1 MKYLISIKECILM
14 LPSLINT
21 RYSLITILV
30 FFALNKFVIAQSFAI
45 PPKFDRASSFSD
57 GVAHVV
63 INNINYYI
71 DKSGKVAITP
81 DKFDR
86 YSKFTEGLAGVG
98 NFSSQ
103 KEGFIDK
110 TGKLAIPMRFSR
122 VHEFKDGRAV
132 ISFSPQ
138 GAITSEKGVIDR
150 NGKYV
155 RNPHLEYILDFN
167 EGFATANFG
176 IIGQPTV
183 GMIDLEGKT
192 VLSGR
197 FTWMSSLN
205 GGLAAALVPKGGW
218 GLVRTDGTWAVP
230 PKFDWLGNLD
240 KDYIAYGDC
249 NGKIWQPWTA
259 SHQDCRYGY
268 IDRKGE
274 IVIPAQ
280 FTYAGKFNEDRAIV
294 SFSEYSQVMYDS
306 ENKSYS
312 SLYSKATFGY
322 IDRSGRLVIDP
333 IYQEAGDFINGAA
346 VVVLKGG
353 STLKGPFGYIDING
367 KPVTRFIFEGAY
379 SVSEGLAAVKTA
391 GGKWGYLRFN

>member
-1 MKYLISIKECILM
+1 M
-14 LPSLINT
+14 LSQ
-21 RYSLITILV
+21 S
-30 FFALNKFVIAQSFAI
+30 VIAQSFAI
-45 PPKFDRASSFSD
+45 PPSFDSASSFSD
-57 GVAHVV
+57 GVAHV
-63 INNINYYI
+63 IIKGKNYYI
-71 DKSGKVAITP
+71 DKLGKIAITP

-86 YSKFTEGLAGVG
+86 YSKFTEGLAGVSS
-98 NFSSQ
+98 FSSQ

-122 VHEFKDGRAV
+122 VQEFKEGRAV

-205 GGLAAALVPKGGW
+205 GGVAAALEPKRGW

-280 FTYAGKFNEDRAIV
+280 FTYAGKFSEDRAVV
-294 SFSEYSQVMYDS
+294 SFSEYSQVMYDN
-306 ENKSYS
+306 EYKSYS
-312 SLYSKATFGY
+312 SLLSKATFGY
-322 IDRSGRLVIDP
+322 IDRSGRLIIDP
-333 IYQEAGDFINGAA
+333 IYQEAGDFINGVA
-346 VVVLKGG
+346 VAVLKGG
-353 STLKGPFGYIDING
+353 SILRGPFGYIDTNG
-367 KPVTRFIFEGAY
+367 KQVTRFIFEGAY